1 MRTTILALMTLLLF
15 VGCGEDNSSEEK
27 KETVQEQPNRN
38 QPTVPTGVSQ
48 ESRPPTI
55 PNI

>member
-38 QPTVPTGVSQ
+38 QPTVPAGVSQ